1 MSWNRLDTNGVE
13 TYNSQNST
21 SKTTVDPRRH
31 APSVFKHHTHALTP
45 GATCLAPPPDTSASA
60 HHGNLSW
67 PPPRDPS
74 LRDYKLIYDPSTN
87 GRRSEHGREVLY
99 RYNGQ
104 VGPGE
109 DPIRVRDPRRDLSER
124 NREGRGK
131 ARLRTSFYLLEYEY
145 DDNSYGPPPPP
156 PPRGIC
162 VSGLSPFTAAG
173 FVKRHFSSYGAIEEF
188 VSQVDKANGSS
199 LGLFWVKYSDQDEDG
214 HKAAQRA
221 LQNEDGRKIGSG
233 NAAQPATIV
242 FDPDGQV
249 CRGLYQDEMERRR
262 KAWEENRRGNK
273 ASAAAASTSHSPS
286 SHIHPSLPPAP
297 PPIPGLPSRPPP
309 PSSGPVAG
317 PDRTSLATSM
327 RPPNPPKPRSN
338 STSTSNSRPNSS
350 LRPNHTPAIP
360 SPLHSTSPL
369 SNASPN
375 ISAIE
380 KPKAATASATPAQ
393 PVDEEENHRDTLRL
407 LALNGND
414 YIQIEKSSLP
424 DESKAVEMEIR
435 KFFGGYKVDRV
446 MRDVYGWYIS
456 FDVSTDARR
465 ALGALDDKTIAGRQV
480 ILTVHPAPSIATLAT
495 TSSRPEETQK
505 NDLRERVARP
515 KTWKLVDEALEAHRT
530 SEDKDKDTDDAPSHD
545 RIAHPGH
552 DGHRWGPTEI
562 SVSTPKGL
570 KGLSFKRQHQNVKV
584 DINIFNRLTPQNR
597 INLLNILNKKNATSE
612 TEIPIPIPS
621 PLHLCP
627 NTAIIDDEE
636 SGENVARFERS
647 LKRRKAGIERPGHK
661 KKRPRRRVEFSD
673 SDRSDEDDNNDN
685 DSPPEPVS
693 VSVPVPKVRAK
704 PPSSAANKVDVVVTP
719 PASDESKD
727 LLLIKSHAPNEVV
740 ETPKP
745 VPITPISAPVPSPS
759 GEVVIPDPYAQQLVD
774 DEEDLYYI
782 RLALGQARGVP
793 LPARSIQRSSEEDAS
808 HLPLGCASI
817 LVGRP
822 ARGYYKIPEAAK
834 SLYLP
839 QRNRAIV
846 DISAAAPRYPLP
858 PLGKAADAGDVLKFN
873 QLRTRKKQL
882 TFARSPIHD
891 WGLYAAE
898 PIPAGDMVIE
908 YVGEVIRQQVA
919 DKREKY
925 YEKTGIGSSYLFR
938 VDDDSVV
945 DATKKGNLG
954 RLINHC
960 CAPNCTAKII
970 TINGEKKIVI
980 YAKTNIDVGDEITYG
995 TRDVSFDLDRQ
1006 LIRTPTCQI
1015 IISRSKI
1022 KKFRVSVVHRNA
1034 VTIYYNPIVVQE
1046 LVDRVFGA
1054 GEFHEWVEV
1063 CVVYGLRIVNRG
1075 GGRGAQSKF
1084 CLSSIITTWLQSV
1097 SQSSAQVFLQKKAAY
1112 IPALALYGPDQFSL
1126 KAVYSRSKSSSSSLS
1141 EIVKERIGTSPEI
1154 YSEDGASQGGLDAL
1168 LARPDIDAV
1177 IVVLPLT
1184 QQPEIVLKALA
1195 AGKNVLSEKPVA
1207 KDVKTGLDLIEKWEK
1222 EYKPKGLI
1230 WRVAENFEVEPG
1242 VVRLD
1247 NKYYQTSWRT
1257 VPDYQGGFLL
1267 DAGVHTNAALRRVLG
1282 SSFPLETAKI
1292 SAFASL
1298 TRDYLAPH
1306 DTYQAVL
1313 QAAPTP
1319 DGHPP
1324 HGIMEMSCAA
1334 SPGFSR
1340 YVLTVAGT
1348 EGNLTLESVVKP
1360 IRDADRNLALA
1371 NAFNAG
1377 TKESPRIS
1385 HWQTTITG
1393 PDGSKTEEFGKI
1405 SSGVH
1410 EELGSFFRALSGQD
1424 DGNGEPRGALLDVA
1438 LIQAF
1443 LTSEGNA
1450 IELKKLLSTATS
1462 NDVEKFL
1469 SRMRDLCLK
1478 ERMAEVEQSSL
1489 LLSACSPK
1497 LLEHKGLA
1505 LLGLGVSSVQIGLGG
1520 KRLLPFHLIELERPS
1535 AYHTSTNFP
1544 PHTFRP
1550 GDIAR
1555 IEANVTGTLGKRG
1568 TKQLKKQTQT
1578 LGDLDAGTP
1587 VEGVVYKVSDTRIVI
1602 SVEAESQ
1609 DIELPERCRVVK
1621 LANSITFDRMDRAI
1635 DSLERL
1641 ATQQISTAP
1650 PRQLK
1655 PYRLPTF
1662 MDDNLNDSQ
1671 KEAVK
1676 FALDSPEI
1684 ALIHGPGVNYR
1695 ETQTLVEI
1703 IRQLVQ
1709 QGKRVLVCGASNLA
1723 VGRPVVP
1730 LGVNYTH
1737 MSIGPDNL
1745 LERLVPHQIPLSR
1758 IGHPARVLGN
1768 LHSETLDA
1776 QAARSDQAA
1785 LAADAK
1791 SELEDAMAS
1800 LAGKGKSR
1808 LRGLERKKIYRKRE
1822 KVIVQSVLSEAKII
1836 LATVIHLEADNLQI
1850 CVLTLFVLM
1859 RRARH
1864 WRHSSLKSSSTNPAS
1879 STTKN
1884 LKLGKSSNSAAK
1896 SKATPPNPTKEAQ
1909 SVEEATGV
1917 DSPANSGDEKD
1928 SAVIP
1933 PIHSVNS
1940 RKPRLVPPKSLEV
1953 TLFQRLEQMHGS
1965 SIKRMLTTQYRMH
1978 QKIASFPSET
1988 LYGSALISHESVA
2001 SHLLRDLPGVSAD
2014 QGLAEV
2020 TSEPVVFFDT
2030 AGCEFYE
2037 RVDGEGDRDEGSRSN
2052 ENEATLVKKWV
2063 EELVSAGLPPAQ
2075 IAIITP
2081 YQAQVTLLVSMLRPT
2096 YLELEIGTVDGMQGR
2111 EKDAVILSLVRSN
2124 DKREVG
2130 FLKEKRRLNGGPNR
2144 SFTPIIFID
2153 NILSRHDT
2161 SKKASLRCW
2170 GLFDRRKGGA
2180 YLKKWMTWLENN
2192 ADVSDS
2198 STNAINV
2205 LAFACA
2211 QGQLAWPVQ
2220 LDYSRVRQL
2229 AFITCFTRAP
2239 QIIPSRL
2246 PRLGY
2251 LHENGLGQGT
2261 TAASQVLG
2269 LAHKLTENGL
2279 KRHVHGPAVREV
2291 IRWQDKA
2298 QDKGGVEHL
2307 EDNKSATFSEDI
2319 EATKQNRG
2327 IDQEIAQF
2335 AAQHAVEIDDATNK
2349 RLLDKGTMSFAAI
2362 MNIQKDANLH
2372 GQEYAALTT
2381 IFYAGSLVAEFPVNV
2396 LCQKFPIAK
2405 FLGTAVVLWGITLA
2419 LTAVCKSFAALM
2431 VVRYLLGTFEAAVQP
2446 SFLLMTSMWYRRAE
2460 QGEYVSYWYAMNGL
2474 QQMVGG
2480 LMSYGVSHINNPN
2493 IKSWQVLFMMLGI
2506 VTVLWGIFIWLYLP
2520 DSPMRAKCYNDE
2532 DKTLMV
2538 ERVRANQTG
2547 LQNKIFK
2554 REQAIEA
2561 FTDIQVWF
2569 YVLMQILNTLPT
2581 SGIGAFGNLIIKD
2594 GFGFDVLQTSLLSLV
2609 QGTVHILIVTFVAYI
2624 ARRTQQ
2630 TLYIMMAICVP
2641 MVATTSVLMTV
2652 PNGRSTRVGLLI
2664 AFYGTFW
2671 FNGVAV
2677 LLLSLI
2683 TRNIAGQT
2691 KKSIVLTMSL
2701 IAWAAGNM
2709 IGPQVFQTKDAPRYR
2724 VGFTVHLAFYVAQI
2738 VVFFALRLIL
2748 ARRNKS
2754 KNEVSKQKGRAEGEV
2769 NLDNA
2774 FDDMT
2779 DMENPEF
2786 RYQY

>member
-1 MSWNRLDTNGVE
+1 M
-13 TYNSQNST
+13 
-21 SKTTVDPRRH
+21 
-31 APSVFKHHTHALTP
+31 
-45 GATCLAPPPDTSASA
+45 
-60 HHGNLSW
+60 
-67 PPPRDPS
+67 
-74 LRDYKLIYDPSTN
+74 
-87 GRRSEHGREVLY
+87 
-99 RYNGQ
+99 
-104 VGPGE
+104 
-109 DPIRVRDPRRDLSER
+109 
-124 NREGRGK
+124 
-131 ARLRTSFYLLEYEY
+131 
-145 DDNSYGPPPPP
+145 
-156 PPRGIC
+156 
-162 VSGLSPFTAAG
+162 
-173 FVKRHFSSYGAIEEF
+173 
-188 VSQVDKANGSS
+188 
-199 LGLFWVKYSDQDEDG
+199 
-214 HKAAQRA
+214 
-221 LQNEDGRKIGSG
+221 
-233 NAAQPATIV
+233 
-242 FDPDGQV
+242 
-249 CRGLYQDEMERRR
+249 
-262 KAWEENRRGNK
+262 
-273 ASAAAASTSHSPS
+273 
-286 SHIHPSLPPAP
+286 
-297 PPIPGLPSRPPP
+297 
-309 PSSGPVAG
+309 
-317 PDRTSLATSM
+317 
-327 RPPNPPKPRSN
+327 
-338 STSTSNSRPNSS
+338 
-350 LRPNHTPAIP
+350 
-360 SPLHSTSPL
+360 
-369 SNASPN
+369 
-375 ISAIE
+375 
-380 KPKAATASATPAQ
+380 
-393 PVDEEENHRDTLRL
+393 
-407 LALNGND
+407 
-414 YIQIEKSSLP
+414 
-424 DESKAVEMEIR
+424 
-435 KFFGGYKVDRV
+435 
-446 MRDVYGWYIS
+446 
-456 FDVSTDARR
+456 
-465 ALGALDDKTIAGRQV
+465 
-480 ILTVHPAPSIATLAT
+480 
-495 TSSRPEETQK
+495 
-505 NDLRERVARP
+505 
-515 KTWKLVDEALEAHRT
+515 
-530 SEDKDKDTDDAPSHD
+530 
-545 RIAHPGH
+545 
-552 DGHRWGPTEI
+552 
-562 SVSTPKGL
+562 
-570 KGLSFKRQHQNVKV
+570 
-584 DINIFNRLTPQNR
+584 
-597 INLLNILNKKNATSE
+597 
-612 TEIPIPIPS
+612 
-621 PLHLCP
+621 
-627 NTAIIDDEE
+627 
-636 SGENVARFERS
+636 
-647 LKRRKAGIERPGHK
+647 
-661 KKRPRRRVEFSD
+661 
-673 SDRSDEDDNNDN
+673 
-685 DSPPEPVS
+685 
-693 VSVPVPKVRAK
+693 
-704 PPSSAANKVDVVVTP
+704 
-719 PASDESKD
+719 
-727 LLLIKSHAPNEVV
+727 
-740 ETPKP
+740 
-745 VPITPISAPVPSPS
+745 APV
-759 GEVVIPDPYAQQLVD
+759 G
-774 DEEDLYYI
+774 
-782 RLALGQARGVP
+782 LAILG
-793 LPARSIQRSSEEDAS
+793 
-808 HLPLGCASI
+808 
-817 LVGRP
+817 
-822 ARGYYKIPEAAK
+822 
-834 SLYLP
+834 
-839 QRNRAIV
+839 
-846 DISAAAPRYPLP
+846 
-858 PLGKAADAGDVLKFN
+858 
-873 QLRTRKKQL
+873 
-882 TFARSPIHD
+882 
-891 WGLYAAE
+891 
-898 PIPAGDMVIE
+898 
-908 YVGEVIRQQVA
+908 
-919 DKREKY
+919 
-925 YEKTGIGSSYLFR
+925 
-938 VDDDSVV
+938 
-945 DATKKGNLG
+945 
-954 RLINHC
+954 
-960 CAPNCTAKII
+960 
-970 TINGEKKIVI
+970 
-980 YAKTNIDVGDEITYG
+980 
-995 TRDVSFDLDRQ
+995 
-1006 LIRTPTCQI
+1006 
-1015 IISRSKI
+1015 
-1022 KKFRVSVVHRNA
+1022 
-1034 VTIYYNPIVVQE
+1034 
-1046 LVDRVFGA
+1046 
-1054 GEFHEWVEV
+1054 
-1063 CVVYGLRIVNRG
+1063 
-1075 GGRGAQSKF
+1075 
-1084 CLSSIITTWLQSV
+1084 
-1097 SQSSAQVFLQKKAAY
+1097 AAY

-1242 VVRLD
+1242 VVEAGKRIQAGAVGKVRFFNFSFIFSVNKD

-1267 DAGVHTNAALRRVLG
+1267 DAGVHTNAALRR
-1282 SSFPLETAKI
+1282 
-1292 SAFASL
+1292 
-1298 TRDYLAPH
+1298 
-1306 DTYQAVL
+1306 AVL
-1313 QAAPTP
+1313 QAAPTS

-1348 EGNLTLESVVKP
+1348 EGNLTLEKP
-1360 IRDADRNLALA
+1360 SHFALA
-1371 NAFNAG
+1371 D
-1377 TKESPRIS
+1377 K
-1385 HWQTTITG
+1385 ITG
-1393 PDGSKTEEFGKI
+1393 PDGSKTEEFDKI

-1450 IELKKLLSTATS
+1450 IELKKLLST
-1462 NDVEKFL
+1462 
-1469 SRMRDLCLK
+1469 
-1478 ERMAEVEQSSL
+1478 
-1489 LLSACSPK
+1489 
-1497 LLEHKGLA
+1497 
-1505 LLGLGVSSVQIGLGG
+1505 
-1520 KRLLPFHLIELERPS
+1520 
-1535 AYHTSTNFP
+1535 
-1544 PHTFRP
+1544 

-1641 ATQQISTAP
+1641 ATQQVSDGPTSATQTLPLAQSLLAMKPLQPYIPISEGLA
-1650 PRQLK
+1650 
-1655 PYRLPTF
+1655 F

-1684 ALIHGPGVNYR
+1684 ALIHGPPGTGK
-1695 ETQTLVEI
+1695 TQTLVEI

-1723 VGRPVVP
+1723 V
-1730 LGVNYTH
+1730 
-1737 MSIGPDNL
+1737 DNL
-1745 LERLVPHQIPLSR
+1745 LERLVPHRIPLSR

-1791 SELEDAMAS
+1791 SELENAMAS
-1800 LAGKGKSR
+1800 LAGKGKAR
-1808 LRGLERKKIYRKRE
+1808 LRGLERKKMWEEVKELRKEYRKRE

-1836 LATVIHLEADNLQI
+1836 LATCHSSGGRQLANMRFDVVCIDEACQALEAVCWISILKGSKLILAGDPLQLPPTI
-1850 CVLTLFVLM
+1850 ISLNS
-1859 RRARH
+1859 
-1864 WRHSSLKSSSTNPAS
+1864 SSLKSSSTNPAS

-1896 SKATPPNPTKEAQ
+1896 LKATPPNPTKEAQ

-1988 LYGSALISHESVA
+1988 LYGSALMSHESVA

-2052 ENEATLVKKWV
+2052 ENEATLVKNGWKNWTAPRTD
-2063 EELVSAGLPPAQ
+2063 SDHYA
-2075 IAIITP
+2075 
-2081 YQAQVTLLVSMLRPT
+2081 AQVTLLVSMLRPT

-2130 FLKEKRRLNGGPNR
+2130 FLKEKRRLNVAMTRPR
-2144 SFTPIIFID
+2144 
-2153 NILSRHDT
+2153 RHLCVVGDSST
-2161 SKKASLRCW
+2161 VE
-2170 GLFDRRKGGA
+2170 KGGA

-2192 ADVSDS
+2192 ADCVYDIVTSD
-2198 STNAINV
+2198 IRNV

-2220 LDYSRVRQL
+2220 LDYSHNSL
-2229 AFITCFTRAP
+2229 APTKTR
-2239 QIIPSRL
+2239 
-2246 PRLGY
+2246 Y

-2269 LAHKLTENGL
+2269 LAHKLAENGL
-2279 KRHVHGPAVREV
+2279 KRHVRGPAVREV
-2291 IRWQDKA
+2291 S
-2298 QDKGGVEHL
+2298 GG
-2307 EDNKSATFSEDI
+2307 K
-2319 EATKQNRG
+2319 
-2327 IDQEIAQF
+2327 
-2335 AAQHAVEIDDATNK
+2335 
-2349 RLLDKGTMSFAAI
+2349 
-2362 MNIQKDANLH
+2362 
-2372 GQEYAALTT
+2372 

-2405 FLGTAVVLWGITLA
+2405 FLGTAVVLWGITLGNLSWVTGHETP
-2419 LTAVCKSFAALM
+2419 LTCLDFSTDGGMQVLCALM

-2474 QQMVGG
+2474 QMVGG

-2786 RYQY
+2786 RQILGEPISYKLLGFLAIYRDNQQMGWWGDFAGPKQKGVISYSISPYKQRAFAGALHGYLFNGYARLAAQLPFFAIPFAGAYGVYVWANKRDAFLNSKAGHGHGDH